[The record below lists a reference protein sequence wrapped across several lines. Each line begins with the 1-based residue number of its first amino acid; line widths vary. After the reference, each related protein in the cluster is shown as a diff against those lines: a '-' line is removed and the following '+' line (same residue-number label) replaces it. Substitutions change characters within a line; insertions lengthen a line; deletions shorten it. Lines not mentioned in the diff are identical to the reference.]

1 MAWDISPKGPIANRS
16 NCASLSHQ
24 WTIMAKGAKRAWVVG
39 HAGAAAACASAVPH
53 RHRIGRSAEPR
64 APMERPGLGRCL
76 LTRATETARG
86 CPSGP
91 PWPLSR
97 GNCSPR

>member
-1 MAWDISPKGPIANRS
+1 MAWEVSPKGPIANRS

-24 WTIMAKGAKRAWVVG
+24 WTITAKGAKRAWVVG

-64 APMERPGLGRCL
+64 APMERPGLGAL
-76 LTRATETARG
+76 LAYARDGDSSRLSVWTALAA
-86 CPSGP
+86 
-91 PWPLSR
+91 LS